1 MRLLTEDLSQNKEM
15 QIKMSF
21 PIFNVLRNFYLL
33 YFSIFSWLESDH
45 VGIERKFPIYLLSI
59 SIALESDH
67 VGIESI
73 CYMKIYF
80 RHNITV
86 RIGPCWD

>member
-67 VGIESI
+67 VGIESF
-73 CYMKIYF
+73 YHLNVLYPPSKS
-80 RHNITV
+80 
-86 RIGPCWD
+86 